1 LIIFFIWPLFNEIER
16 NSEDLVSAR
25 NNIIN
30 LNAQISETNNFK
42 KNYEIYKP
50 NLEKIDRLFVDPR
63 NPVDFI
69 EFLENTAS
77 EFKITS
83 KISLPPSL
91 NSSQFIIVQF
101 ASKGSF
107 SNTLNFVKTI
117 ETRSYLIEI
126 EDLEIQNS
134 DQNQKN
140 NNIFIN
146 YPSRN
151 VDATFTI
158 KAFAKPN

>member
-1 LIIFFIWPLFNEIER
+1 
-16 NSEDLVSAR
+16 
-25 NNIIN
+25 
-30 LNAQISETNNFK
+30 
-42 KNYEIYKP
+42 
-50 NLEKIDRLFVDPR
+50 
-63 NPVDFI
+63 
-69 EFLENTAS
+69 
-77 EFKITS
+77 
-83 KISLPPSL
+83 L